1 MKQVLSDGLLRLCC
15 YIKLDKHLDG
25 TPDGL
30 RKLKK
35 KKKKNLIMIIN
46 IAKTPVISLF
56 CCNNLIM
63 GSTKLVTYLYVKM
76 TQICG

>member
-1 MKQVLSDGLLRLCC
+1 
-15 YIKLDKHLDG
+15 
-25 TPDGL
+25 
-30 RKLKK
+30 
-35 KKKKNLIMIIN
+35 MIIN